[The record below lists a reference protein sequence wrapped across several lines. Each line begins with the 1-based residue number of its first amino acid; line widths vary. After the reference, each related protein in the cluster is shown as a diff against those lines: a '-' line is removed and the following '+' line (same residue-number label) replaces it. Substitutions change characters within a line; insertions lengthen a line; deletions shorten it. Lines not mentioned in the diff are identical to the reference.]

1 MNSSDE
7 SSEQA
12 NKVTS
17 KRVIWATFVIALGGL
32 LFGYDSG
39 VISGALPSMT
49 KDFNLDAIHSGMV
62 VSSLV
67 VGAAIGALS
76 AGRVSDRF
84 GRRPV
89 LIAASAI
96 FVLGAII
103 AAFSPNVP
111 VMIVARVIL
120 GLGVGTASNIV
131 PVFIS
136 ELAPAHIRGRLVS
149 LNQLMIVTGIMIAYI
164 ANYALHGVSHDWR
177 WMFGISIAPALLFGI
192 GIITLSESPRWLVLD
207 GQVDKARQV
216 LQSVRESQNVEDELT
231 EIKAS
236 IGGEQGNV
244 GFRALGER
252 RLRRVLIAGI
262 GLQILGQ
269 LTGVNAVV
277 FYAPTIFKGAGL
289 GDSSAILATVGM
301 GAINIVAT
309 FIGMALV
316 DKIGRTRLL
325 ASGSFLMTI
334 FLAGLAIDLAIG
346 GQGTTSAII
355 GLICVFGYIAA
366 VASTLNVVVFI
377 IASELYPLSVRGTA
391 MSLTIGV
398 NWTMSFIVSLT
409 FLSLFETFGGPG
421 TFGVYALT
429 SAVLGIFALKVIP
442 ETKGKT
448 LEEIERDYA
457 S

>member
-1 MNSSDE
+1 MNSSYE

-17 KRVIWATFVIALGGL
+17 KRVIWATLVIALGGL

-76 AGRVSDRF
+76 AGRISDRF

-103 AAFSPNVP
+103 AAFAPNVP
-111 VMIVARVIL
+111 VM
-120 GLGVGTASNIV
+120 VGTASNIV

-192 GIITLSESPRWLVLD
+192 GIITLSE
-207 GQVDKARQV
+207 
-216 LQSVRESQNVEDELT
+216 
-231 EIKAS
+231 
-236 IGGEQGNV
+236 
-244 GFRALGER
+244 
-252 RLRRVLIAGI
+252 
-262 GLQILGQ
+262 
-269 LTGVNAVV
+269 
-277 FYAPTIFKGAGL
+277 
-289 GDSSAILATVGM
+289 
-301 GAINIVAT
+301 
-309 FIGMALV
+309 
-316 DKIGRTRLL
+316 
-325 ASGSFLMTI
+325 
-334 FLAGLAIDLAIG
+334 
-346 GQGTTSAII
+346 
-355 GLICVFGYIAA
+355 
-366 VASTLNVVVFI
+366 
-377 IASELYPLSVRGTA
+377 
-391 MSLTIGV
+391 
-398 NWTMSFIVSLT
+398 
-409 FLSLFETFGGPG
+409 ET
-421 TFGVYALT
+421 
-429 SAVLGIFALKVIP
+429 
-442 ETKGKT
+442 
-448 LEEIERDYA
+448 
-457 S
+457 